1 MADCCLLNFCLAGF
15 RKSFV
20 YNYSSPSTIDDVK
33 RWLQTGARLP
43 QIFPVDD
50 CYLTCQGHILNDDD
64 VIKAGCHYQL
74 LPRLVG
80 GKGGFG
86 SMLRAI
92 GAQIEKTTNREACRD
107 LSGRRMRDINNEKQ
121 LKEWMAKQVEHEK
134 ERTRRREERSL
145 RLRETP
151 KHQFED
157 QVYQKQKEKVS
168 RDLEDA
174 ITAGLKRNGDTSS
187 AESVQGGKKRKLE
200 SKSLDKH
207 WNWIGINKDNL
218 NDSDLSDDCDIAI
231 ACPSAAAFP
240 STSCTASTSAGS
252 TSVDDCTDSNSS
264 LSSTKF
270 LSVPPEHEVTPSPDS
285 SDNSTTN
292 NSTGGSSSSST
303 TITKNPPP
311 TTSKTEDEKEVA
323 SCTNNTDESTQQNGA
338 TLDVG
343 EVLANADCARDLE
356 VLGLD
361 MLKAALQDRGMKC
374 GGTLTERAQRLFAVK
389 GLTPEQIDP
398 SLLAKGKKN
407 KKK

>member
-1 MADCCLLNFCLAGF
+1 MADCCFLNFGLAGF

-20 YNYSSPSTIDDVK
+20 YNYGSPSTIGDVK
-33 RWLQTGARLP
+33 RWLQTGALLP
-43 QIFPVDD
+43 QIFLVDD

-121 LKEWMAKQVEHEK
+121 LKEWMAKQVEREK
-134 ERTRRREERSL
+134 ERARRREERSL

-151 KHQFED
+151 KHKFED

-168 RDLEDA
+168 QDLEDA
-174 ITAGLKRNGDTSS
+174 ITAGLKRNGDSSS

-218 NDSDLSDDCDIAI
+218 SDSDLSDDSDIAT
-231 ACPSAAAFP
+231 ACPSATVFP
-240 STSCTASTSAGS
+240 STSCTASTSAATSAGS

-285 SDNSTTN
+285 SNNSATN
-292 NSTGGSSSSST
+292 NSIGDSSSST
-303 TITKNPPP
+303 TITKTPPP

-323 SCTNNTDESTQQNGA
+323 SCTNNNDESTQQNGA
-338 TLDVG
+338 ALDVG
-343 EVLANADCARDLE
+343 EVLANTECALDLE

-374 GGTLTERAQRLFAVK
+374 GVPI
-389 GLTPEQIDP
+389 PEDP
-398 SLLAKGKKN
+398 HQN
-407 KKK
+407 